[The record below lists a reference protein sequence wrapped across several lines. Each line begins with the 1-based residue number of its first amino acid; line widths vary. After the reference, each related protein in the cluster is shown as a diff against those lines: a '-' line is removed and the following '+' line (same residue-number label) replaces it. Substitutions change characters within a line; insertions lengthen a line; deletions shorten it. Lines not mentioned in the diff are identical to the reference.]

1 MPAEDNF
8 DFDLTEHASATS
20 AAETVQAPLPE
31 PELLADAEDM
41 PTAEPARPADDF
53 FAGEDAIGTKL
64 DLAKAYLDMG
74 DPEGARSMLDEVMAE
89 GSDAQKDEARKLLAE
104 IG

>member
-1 MPAEDNF
+1 MKVPEIEKYGDTPVISESAEDVS
-8 DFDLTEHASATS
+8 DE
-20 AAETVQAPLPE
+20 E
-31 PELLADAEDM
+31 
-41 PTAEPARPADDF
+41 F

-74 DPEGARSMLDEVMAE
+74 DPEGARSMLEEVLAE
-89 GSDAQKDEARKLLAE
+89 GSSSQQDEARKLISE

>member
-1 MPAEDNF
+1 MAAPA
-8 DFDLTEHASATS
+8 ATI
-20 AAETVQAPLPE
+20 AAPK
-31 PELLADAEDM
+31 
-41 PTAEPARPADDF
+41 PADDF

-89 GSDAQKDEARKLLAE
+89 GNDTQKGEARKLLAE
-104 IG
+104 IK

>member
-1 MPAEDNF
+1 MPDFHARDSTTVEVPVAEV
-8 DFDLTEHASATS
+8 S
-20 AAETVQAPLPE
+20 
-31 PELLADAEDM
+31 
-41 PTAEPARPADDF
+41 DDEF

-74 DPEGARSMLDEVMAE
+74 DPDGARSMLEEVIAE
-89 GSDAQKDEARKLLAE
+89 GAPAQQDEARKLIAE